1 MIMKGALVL
10 SLVTAAH
17 GFVPST
23 LKRPAAAAPLNVG
36 SSSSGAGLEC
46 MNRVKDPDAR
56 PALVGMYGVGEETG
70 NEPWDPL
77 GLSTIH
83 DLISKSEHA
92 NNFPHVKFMREAELK
107 HGRIAMLAFVGVC
120 VQKGLNF
127 HWPGDLGGLY
137 YDASAPWYSAPTS
150 AFATNPVGMAQI
162 VLFIGL
168 IEGQY
173 DSGPFWFG
181 NGDREPGDYGWAKY
195 AKLEGPALLRKQKAE
210 IKNGR
215 LAMIAVMGFVS
226 AHYLPGSVP
235 FLNNLGF

>member
-1 MIMKGALVL
+1 
-10 SLVTAAH
+10 
-17 GFVPST
+17 
-23 LKRPAAAAPLNVG
+23 
-36 SSSSGAGLEC
+36 
-46 MNRVKDPDAR
+46 
-56 PALVGMYGVGEETG
+56 
-70 NEPWDPL
+70 
-77 GLSTIH
+77 
-83 DLISKSEHA
+83 
-92 NNFPHVKFMREAELK
+92 MREAELK

-127 HWPGDLGGLY
+127 HWAGDLGGLY

>member
-181 NGDREPGDYGWAKY
+181 NGDREPGDHGFDPVFKGAFMRTPEEAMVMKT
-195 AKLEGPALLRKQKAE
+195 KE
-210 IKNGR
+210 INNGR
-215 LAMIAVMGFVS
+215 LAMIAFVGMVFQE
-226 AHYLPGSVP
+226 AVTGSIWP
-235 FLNNLGF
+235 LI